1 MRAVNGRAGRARP
14 ALLLRGAV
22 AAALAAALGTPAATV
37 AAFSGM
43 TAAGSEIA
51 AAASFG
57 LAQQAAAATCVSDTG
72 SGGSCTDGTELDSPF
87 GVAVSPDGRHVYAA
101 AYLAQA
107 VVVLATAPGGE
118 LTQVDCVSSDG
129 TGGTCDQAGPLW
141 GPEDV
146 VVSPDG
152 DHVYV
157 ADGAADAV
165 ITFRRDAT
173 SGALT
178 QVGCVSETGAPAGC
192 TDGRGLDLPNHVALS
207 PDGASLYVSAHDSDG
222 IAVFDRDLTTGA
234 LTQLPGTQGCITDS
248 GSGGACTIGRGMDG
262 AEEAVVSPD
271 GAHVYMTNYYG
282 DSVAVFARDETT
294 GALTQPVG
302 AEGCVSESG
311 VGCTDG
317 TGLDGADGLAIS
329 ADGAHLYVAADG
341 GDAVTWL
348 VRDPATGALSQT
360 AGTTCI
366 AETGGAC
373 ADGRGLDGAEGVEV
387 TADGEHVAV
396 ASQTSDAVAV
406 FARDDASGALTQ
418 LAGTAGCVSET
429 GSGGACAD
437 GRALDGPFALAIS
450 PDDRWVYV
458 AVRDGDGVTVL
469 HRQSTTGVLTPLSP
483 CVSETGGNCTDGAAL
498 GDPEGLATSPD
509 GTSVYVASEDSDAV
523 AVLSREPS
531 TGILAPLPGTA
542 GCVSETGN
550 GGACTV
556 GRALDGPKAVAVSPD
571 GASVYVT
578 AELSGAVAVFA
589 RDPTTGA
596 LTQLPGT
603 AGCVS
608 ETGSGGACADGTALV
623 DVEGITV
630 SPDGASVYVASA
642 SSDAVA
648 AFARDPATGAL
659 TQLAGTAGCVSE
671 TGSGGACADGT
682 ALDAAFDVQ
691 VAPDGDHVYATAG
704 ISGAL
709 VIFARDGS
717 TGALTQLPGT
727 AGCVSETGTGGLC
740 ADGVGLADPTGGL
753 VVSPDGGHVYAAAR
767 TSDAVAAF
775 ARSPGTGALTQLPGT
790 AACVSETGADGC
802 TDGTALDHPEGI
814 AISPDGE
821 DVYVGAQMADAV
833 AALARAADGSLA
845 QRAAPRGCASLT
857 GTAGACAVV
866 MTLDNPDDVVV
877 SPDGAD
883 VYAAVQANDAVTTLT
898 RSR

>member
-22 AAALAAALGTPAATV
+22 AVALAAALGTPAATV

-294 GALTQPVG
+294 GALTQSAG

-406 FARDDASGALTQ
+406 FARDDAS
-418 LAGTAGCVSET
+418 
-429 GSGGACAD
+429 
-437 GRALDGPFALAIS
+437 
-450 PDDRWVYV
+450 
-458 AVRDGDGVTVL
+458 
-469 HRQSTTGVLTPLSP
+469 
-483 CVSETGGNCTDGAAL
+483 
-498 GDPEGLATSPD
+498 
-509 GTSVYVASEDSDAV
+509 
-523 AVLSREPS
+523 
-531 TGILAPLPGTA
+531 
-542 GCVSETGN
+542 
-550 GGACTV
+550 
-556 GRALDGPKAVAVSPD
+556 
-571 GASVYVT
+571 
-578 AELSGAVAVFA
+578 
-589 RDPTTGA
+589 
-596 LTQLPGT
+596 
-603 AGCVS
+603 
-608 ETGSGGACADGTALV
+608 
-623 DVEGITV
+623 
-630 SPDGASVYVASA
+630 
-642 SSDAVA
+642 
-648 AFARDPATGAL
+648 GAL